1 VVIYFFGGANFSP
14 HDNIW
19 KKDRDM
25 TLVGENKVMERFATT
40 DYEGGVRRGSRTSTL
55 YVSAFLTIVGQQ

>member
-1 VVIYFFGGANFSP
+1 
-14 HDNIW
+14 
-19 KKDRDM
+19 M